1 MLFTENVLL
10 ALAGLKSNIM
20 RSLLTMLGII
30 IGIASVIA
38 IMTVGNS
45 ITVMVNTEM
54 QDMGANNLT
63 VGVSQTSTSS
73 ESTMSGMNFGA
84 GNRRSMDTDDYITD
98 EMLEAFQAEYADS
111 IKYTLLS
118 TQVGSGTAED
128 GDNYAYVDIEGYN
141 KDYMEYSDI
150 DMAAG
155 RSFIDKD
162 YDNAQKVAIVSD
174 YFVNNMFDGDT
185 AKALGSEIEISVNG
199 KYYYYHIVGVYTYDA
214 SSNWSSTSEEDTVTT
229 MYIPYETARN
239 QLHTT
244 NDGYSSFTLVSTI
257 NTDADTFTTQI
268 ENFFNVNY
276 YANND
281 DYEVTV
287 TSMAA
292 LLDTM
297 NEMISMIELALA
309 IIAGISLVVGG
320 IGVMN
325 IMLVSITERT
335 KEIGT
340 RKALGATNGSIRL
353 QFITESVVICILGGI
368 IGIILGATL
377 GTVAVTAM
385 GYTVSVSV
393 QSIIIAVGFSMAI
406 GIFFG
411 YYPANKA
418 AKLNPI
424 DALRYE

>member
-1 MLFTENVLL
+1 MLITENILL

-30 IGIASVIA
+30 IGITSVIA

-45 ITVMVNTEM
+45 ITVMVNTSM
-54 QDMGANNLT
+54 QEMGANNLT
-63 VGVSQTSTSS
+63 VGVSAKSTSEETTS
-73 ESTMSGMNFGA
+73 SGLHCGP
-84 GNRRSMDTDDYITD
+84 GSQRTMDTDDYLTD
-98 EMLEAFQAEYADS
+98 EMVDSFLEEYGDN

-118 TQVGSGTAED
+118 SSVGSGTATD
-128 GDNYAYVDIEGYN
+128 GNKYAYVNITGYN
-141 KDYMEYSDI
+141 EDYMEYTDL
-150 DMAAG
+150 DLLAG
-155 RSFIDKD
+155 RTFIQKD
-162 YDNAQKVAIVSD
+162 FDNAQKVCIVSD
-174 YFVNNMFDGDT
+174 YFVDNMFDGDT
-185 AKALGSEIEISVNG
+185 AAALGSAVEISING
-199 KYYYYHIVGVYTYDA
+199 KYYTYYVVGVYEYEA
-214 SSNWSSTSEEDTVTT
+214 NEWSSSSKEDTRTD
-229 MYIPYETARN
+229 MYIPFDTARS
-239 QLHTT
+239 QLHTM
-244 NDGYSSFTLVSTI
+244 NDGYQSITLVTTI
-257 NTDADTFTTQI
+257 DTDSESFADTV
-268 ENFFNVNY
+268 EAYFNTMY
-276 YANND
+276 YSNNG

-287 TSMAA
+287 TSMS
-292 LLDTM
+292 
-297 NEMISMIELALA
+297 SMIESMTSMIGTIEIALA

-353 QFITESVVICILGGI
+353 QFITESVVICIIGGI
-368 IGIILGATL
+368 IGIVLGVGLGA
-377 GTVAVTAM
+377 VAATYM
-385 GYTVSVSV
+385 GYDASVSV
-393 QSIIIAVGFSMAI
+393 TAVIVAVAFSMAI

>member
-1 MLFTENVLL
+1 MLITENILL

-30 IGIASVIA
+30 IGITSVIA

-45 ITVMVNTEM
+45 ITVMVNTSM
-54 QDMGANNLT
+54 QEMGANNLT
-63 VGVSQTSTSS
+63 VGVSAKSTSEETTS
-73 ESTMSGMNFGA
+73 SGLHFGP
-84 GNRRSMDTDDYITD
+84 GSQRTMDTDDYLTD
-98 EMLEAFQAEYADS
+98 EMVDSFLEEYGDN

-118 TQVGSGTAED
+118 SSVGSGTATD
-128 GDNYAYVDIEGYN
+128 GNKYAYVNITGYN
-141 KDYMEYSDI
+141 EDYMEYTDL
-150 DMAAG
+150 DLLAG
-155 RSFIDKD
+155 RTFIQKD
-162 YDNAQKVAIVSD
+162 FDNAQKVCIVSD
-174 YFVNNMFDGDT
+174 YFVDNMFDGDT
-185 AKALGSEIEISVNG
+185 AAALGSAVEISING
-199 KYYYYHIVGVYTYDA
+199 KYYTYYVVGVYEYEA
-214 SSNWSSTSEEDTVTT
+214 NEWSSSSKEDTRTD
-229 MYIPYETARN
+229 MYIPFDTARS
-239 QLHTT
+239 QLHTM
-244 NDGYSSFTLVSTI
+244 NDGYQSITLVTTI
-257 NTDADTFTTQI
+257 DTDSESFADTV
-268 ENFFNVNY
+268 EAYFNTMY
-276 YANND
+276 YSNNE

-287 TSMAA
+287 TSMS
-292 LLDTM
+292 
-297 NEMISMIELALA
+297 SMIESMTSMIGTIEIALA

-353 QFITESVVICILGGI
+353 QFITESVVICIIGGI
-368 IGIILGATL
+368 IGIVLGVGLGA
-377 GTVAVTAM
+377 VAATYM
-385 GYTVSVSV
+385 GYDASVSV
-393 QSIIIAVGFSMAI
+393 TAVIVAVAFSMAI

>member
-1 MLFTENVLL
+1 MLITENILL

-45 ITVMVNTEM
+45 ITVMVNTQM
-54 QDMGANNLT
+54 QEMGANNLT
-63 VGVSQTSTSS
+63 VGVSAKSTS
-73 ESTMSGMNFGA
+73 EETTASGLHFGA
-84 GNRRSMDTDDYITD
+84 GNRRSMDTDDYLTE
-98 EMLEAFQAEYADS
+98 EMVDSFLEEYGDN

-118 TQVGSGTAED
+118 SSVGSGTAID
-128 GDNYAYVDIEGYN
+128 GDLYAYVNIVGYN
-141 KDYMEYSDI
+141 EDYMDYTDLDLLAGRTFIEKDYE
-150 DMAAG
+150 
-155 RSFIDKD
+155 
-162 YDNAQKVAIVSD
+162 NAQKVCIVSD
-174 YFVNNMFDGDT
+174 YFVNNMFSGSTSD
-185 AKALGSEIEISVNG
+185 ALGSSVEISING
-199 KYYYYHIVGVYTYDA
+199 KYYTYYIVGVYEYDA
-214 SSNWSSTSEEDTVTT
+214 STWSSDSTEDTTT
-229 MYIPYETARN
+229 DLYLPYDTARN

-244 NDGYSSFTLVSTI
+244 GDGYASITLVTAIGVDSESF
-257 NTDADTFTTQI
+257 ADTV
-268 ENFFNVNY
+268 ESYFNTMFY
-276 YANND
+276 SNND

-287 TSMAA
+287 TSMASMIESMT
-292 LLDTM
+292 TM
-297 NEMISMIELALA
+297 IATIELALA

-353 QFITESVVICILGGI
+353 QFITESVVICIMGGL
-368 IGIILGATL
+368 IGIVLGVVL
-377 GTVAVTAM
+377 GSIAVKLM
-385 GYTVSVSV
+385 GYDAAVSVE
-393 QSIIIAVGFSMAI
+393 SIVIAVGFSMAI

>member
-1 MLFTENVLL
+1 MLITENILL

-30 IGIASVIA
+30 IGITSVIA

-45 ITVMVNTEM
+45 ITVMVNTSM
-54 QDMGANNLT
+54 QEMGANNLT
-63 VGVSQTSTSS
+63 VGVSAKSTSEETTS
-73 ESTMSGMNFGA
+73 SGLHFGP
-84 GNRRSMDTDDYITD
+84 GSQRTMDTDDYLTD
-98 EMLEAFQAEYADS
+98 EMVDSFLEEYGDN

-118 TQVGSGTAED
+118 SSVGSGTATD
-128 GDNYAYVDIEGYN
+128 GNKYAYVNITGYN
-141 KDYMEYSDI
+141 EDYMEYTDL
-150 DMAAG
+150 DLLAG
-155 RSFIDKD
+155 RTFIQKD
-162 YDNAQKVAIVSD
+162 FDNAQKVCIVSD
-174 YFVNNMFDGDT
+174 YFVDNMFDGDT
-185 AKALGSEIEISVNG
+185 AAALGSAVEISING
-199 KYYYYHIVGVYTYDA
+199 KYYTYYVVGVYEYEA
-214 SSNWSSTSEEDTVTT
+214 NEWSSSSKEDTRTD
-229 MYIPYETARN
+229 MYIPFDTARS
-239 QLHTT
+239 QLHTM
-244 NDGYSSFTLVSTI
+244 NDGYQSITLVTTI
-257 NTDADTFTTQI
+257 DTDSESFADTV
-268 ENFFNVNY
+268 EAYFNTMY
-276 YANND
+276 YSNND

-287 TSMAA
+287 TSMS
-292 LLDTM
+292 
-297 NEMISMIELALA
+297 SMIESMTSMIGTIEIALA

-353 QFITESVVICILGGI
+353 QFITESVVICIIGGI
-368 IGIILGATL
+368 IGIVLGVGLGA
-377 GTVAVTAM
+377 VAATYM
-385 GYTVSVSV
+385 GYDASVSV
-393 QSIIIAVGFSMAI
+393 TAVIVAVAFSMAI

>member
-1 MLFTENVLL
+1 MLVTENILL

-45 ITVMVNTEM
+45 ITVMVNTQM
-54 QDMGANNLT
+54 QEMGANNLT
-63 VGVSQTSTSS
+63 VGVSAKSTEEETT
-73 ESTMSGMNFGA
+73 ESGLHFGP
-84 GNRRSMDTDDYITD
+84 GNQRSMDTDDYLTD
-98 EMLEAFQAEYADS
+98 DMLDSFLEEYGDN
-111 IKYTLLS
+111 IEYTLLS
-118 TQVGSGTAED
+118 STVGSGTATD
-128 GDNYAYVDIEGYN
+128 GDLYANVNIIGYN
-141 KDYMEYSDI
+141 EDYMDYTDLELL
-150 DMAAG
+150 AG
-155 RSFIDKD
+155 RSFIDED
-162 YDNAQKVAIVSD
+162 YDGAKKTCIVSD

-185 AKALGSEIEISVNG
+185 SAALGSSIEVSVSG
-199 KYYYYHIVGVYTYDA
+199 KYYTYYIVGVYQYDD
-214 SSNWSSTSEEDTVTT
+214 STWSSSSTEDTTT
-229 MYIPYETARN
+229 DMYIPFDTARS
-239 QLHTT
+239 QLHTL
-244 NDGYSSFTLVSTI
+244 NDGYESITLVTTI
-257 NTDADTFTTQI
+257 DTDSETFADTV
-268 ENFFNVNY
+268 EAYFNTMY
-276 YANND
+276 YANNE

-287 TSMAA
+287 TSMSSMIESMT
-292 LLDTM
+292 TM
-297 NEMISMIELALA
+297 IGTIELALA

-353 QFITESVVICILGGI
+353 QFITESVVICIIGGL
-368 IGIILGATL
+368 IGILFGVTL
-377 GTVAVTAM
+377 GSVAATYMGYSASVSLVAIIVAV
-385 GYTVSVSV
+385 V
-393 QSIIIAVGFSMAI
+393 FSMAI

>member
-1 MLFTENVLL
+1 MLITENILL

-45 ITVMVNTEM
+45 ITVMVNTQM
-54 QDMGANNLT
+54 QEMGANNLT
-63 VGVSQTSTSS
+63 VGISAKSTS
-73 ESTMSGMNFGA
+73 EETTTSGLHFGA
-84 GNRRSMDTDDYITD
+84 GNVRDMSTDDYLTD
-98 EMLEAFQAEYADS
+98 DMVDAFLEEYGDN
-111 IKYTLLS
+111 IEYTLLS
-118 TQVGSGTAED
+118 STVGSGTALD
-128 GDNYAYVDIEGYN
+128 GDLYAYVNIVGYN
-141 KDYMEYSDI
+141 EDYMEYTDL
-150 DMAAG
+150 DLLAG
-155 RSFIDKD
+155 RTFIEKD
-162 YDNAQKVAIVSD
+162 YDNAQKVCIVSD

-185 AKALGSEIEISVNG
+185 SAALGSAIEVSISG
-199 KYYYYHIVGVYTYDA
+199 KYYTYYIVGVYEYDESTY
-214 SSNWSSTSEEDTVTT
+214 SSSSTEDTTT
-229 MYIPYETARN
+229 DMYIPYDTART
-239 QLHTT
+239 QLHTL
-244 NDGYSSFTLVSTI
+244 NDGYESITLVTTI
-257 NTDADTFTTQI
+257 DTDSESFADTV
-268 ENFFNVNY
+268 ENWFNVTY
-276 YANND
+276 YSNND

-287 TSMAA
+287 TSMASMIESMT
-292 LLDTM
+292 TM
-297 NEMISMIELALA
+297 ITTIELALA

-353 QFITESVVICILGGI
+353 QFITESVVICIMGGL
-368 IGIILGATL
+368 IGIILGVALGSIAATYM
-377 GTVAVTAM
+377 GYSASVSIAAIVVAVA
-385 GYTVSVSV
+385 
-393 QSIIIAVGFSMAI
+393 FSMGI
-406 GIFFG
+406 GVFFG

>member
-1 MLFTENVLL
+1 MLITENILL

-45 ITVMVNTEM
+45 VTVMVNTSM
-54 QDMGANNLT
+54 QEMGANNLT
-63 VGVSQTSTSS
+63 VGVSAKSTSGETTFS
-73 ESTMSGMNFGA
+73 GLRFGPGSQRNMS
-84 GNRRSMDTDDYITD
+84 TDDYLTD
-98 EMLEAFQAEYADS
+98 EMIDSFMEEYGDN

-118 TQVGSGTAED
+118 SSVGNGTALD
-128 GDNYAYVDIEGYN
+128 GDLYAYVSIVGYN
-141 KDYMEYSDI
+141 KDNIEYSKL
-150 DMAAG
+150 DMKAG
-155 RSFIDKD
+155 REFIDKD
-162 YDNAQKVAIVSD
+162 YEKAEKVCIVSD
-174 YFVNNMFDGDT
+174 YFIDNMFDGDSR
-185 AKALGSEIEISVNG
+185 AALGQPVEVNVNG
-199 KYYYYHIVGVYTYDA
+199 KYYTYYIVGVYTYDE
-214 SSNWSSTSEEDTVTT
+214 SSWSSDSKEDTRTD
-229 MYIPYETARN
+229 MYIPYDTARN
-239 QLHTT
+239 QLHTI
-244 NDGYSSFTLVSTI
+244 NDGYQSITLVTTI
-257 NTDADTFTTQI
+257 DTDSDTFADTV
-268 ENFFNVNY
+268 ESYFNTMY
-276 YANND
+276 YSKNE

-287 TSMAA
+287 SSMSSMIESMTSMIG
-292 LLDTM
+292 T
-297 NEMISMIELALA
+297 IELALA

-353 QFITESVVICILGGI
+353 QFITESVVICIIGGM
-368 IGIILGATL
+368 IGIVLGVGLGSIAATY
-377 GTVAVTAM
+377 M
-385 GYTVSVSV
+385 GYDASVSVSAIGV
-393 QSIIIAVGFSMAI
+393 AVGFSMAI

>member
-1 MLFTENVLL
+1 MLITENILL

-30 IGIASVIA
+30 IGITSVIA

-45 ITVMVNTEM
+45 ITVMVNTSM
-54 QDMGANNLT
+54 QEMGANNLT
-63 VGVSQTSTSS
+63 VGVSAKSTSEETTS
-73 ESTMSGMNFGA
+73 SGLHFGP
-84 GNRRSMDTDDYITD
+84 GSQRTMDTDDYLTD
-98 EMLEAFQAEYADS
+98 EMVDSFLEEYGDN

-118 TQVGSGTAED
+118 SSVGSGTATD
-128 GDNYAYVDIEGYN
+128 GNKYAYVNITGYN
-141 KDYMEYSDI
+141 EDYMEYTDL
-150 DMAAG
+150 DLLAG
-155 RSFIDKD
+155 RTFIQKD
-162 YDNAQKVAIVSD
+162 FDNAQKVCIVSD
-174 YFVNNMFDGDT
+174 YLVDNMFDGDT
-185 AKALGSEIEISVNG
+185 AAALGSAVEISING
-199 KYYYYHIVGVYTYDA
+199 KYYTYYVVGVYEYEA
-214 SSNWSSTSEEDTVTT
+214 NEWSSSSKEDTRTD
-229 MYIPYETARN
+229 MYIPFDTARS
-239 QLHTT
+239 QLHTM
-244 NDGYSSFTLVSTI
+244 NDGYQSITLVTTI
-257 NTDADTFTTQI
+257 DTDSESFADTV
-268 ENFFNVNY
+268 EAYFNTMY
-276 YANND
+276 YSTNE

-287 TSMAA
+287 TSMS
-292 LLDTM
+292 
-297 NEMISMIELALA
+297 SMIESMTSMIGTIEIALA

-353 QFITESVVICILGGI
+353 QFITESVVICIIGGI
-368 IGIILGATL
+368 IGIVLGVGLGA
-377 GTVAVTAM
+377 VAATYM
-385 GYTVSVSV
+385 GYDASVSV
-393 QSIIIAVGFSMAI
+393 TAVIVAVAFSMVI

>member
-45 ITVMVNTEM
+45 ITVMVNTMM
-54 QDMGANNLT
+54 QEMGANNLII
-63 VGVSQTSTSS
+63 GVSQKSSDEETTTSGLHFGSGSS
-73 ESTMSGMNFGA
+73 
-84 GNRRSMDTDDYITD
+84 RSMSTDDYLTD
-98 EMLEAFQAEYADS
+98 EMLDSFLEEYGDN
-111 IKYTLLS
+111 IQYTLLS
-118 TQVGSGTAED
+118 ETVGSGEAID
-128 GDNYAYVDIEGYN
+128 GSLYAYVNVSGLN
-141 KDYMEYSDI
+141 ADYLTYDDLELLD
-150 DMAAG
+150 G
-155 RSFIDKD
+155 RLFLDKD
-162 YDNAQKVAIVSD
+162 YENAQKVCIVSD

-185 AKALGSEIEISVNG
+185 SAALGSPVEISING
-199 KYYYYHIVGVYTYDA
+199 KYYTYYIVGVYEYENTSYSSSSEQDTYTDL
-214 SSNWSSTSEEDTVTT
+214 
-229 MYIPYETARN
+229 YIPYETAISQTHN
-239 QLHTT
+239 T
-244 NDGYSSFTLVSTI
+244 DGYSSITLVTTI
-257 NTDADTFTTQI
+257 DTDNDTFADTV
-268 ENFFNVNY
+268 ENYFNIMY

-281 DYEVTV
+281 DYEVSV
-287 TSMAA
+287 TSMESMME
-292 LLDTM
+292 TV
-297 NEMISMIELALA
+297 NEMISTIELALA
-309 IIAGISLVVGG
+309 IIAGISLLVGG

-353 QFITESVVICILGGI
+353 QFITESVVICVIGGI
-368 IGIILGATL
+368 IGIILGTSL
-377 GTVAVTAM
+377 GTIAM
-385 GYTVSVSV
+385 TVVGYSSSVSV
-393 QSIIIAVGFSMAI
+393 ASIIVAVAFSMFI
-406 GIFFG
+406 GVFFG

>member
-1 MLFTENVLL
+1 MLITENILL

-45 ITVMVNTEM
+45 ITVMVNTQM
-54 QDMGANNLT
+54 QEMGANNLT
-63 VGVSQTSTSS
+63 VGVSAKSTSE
-73 ESTMSGMNFGA
+73 ESTTSGLRFGA
-84 GNRRSMDTDDYITD
+84 GNRRTMDSDDYLTDDMID
-98 EMLEAFQAEYADS
+98 SFLEEYGEN

-118 TQVGSGTAED
+118 STVGNGTAID
-128 GDNYAYVDIEGYN
+128 GDLYAYVNVVGYN
-141 KDYMEYSDI
+141 EDYMDYTSLDLLAGRTFIEKDYE
-150 DMAAG
+150 
-155 RSFIDKD
+155 
-162 YDNAQKVAIVSD
+162 NAQKVCIVSD
-174 YFVNNMFDGDT
+174 YFVNNMFSGSTSD
-185 AKALGSEIEISVNG
+185 ALGSSVEISING
-199 KYYYYHIVGVYTYDA
+199 KYYTYYIVGVYEYDA
-214 SSNWSSTSEEDTVTT
+214 STWSSDSTEDTTT
-229 MYIPYETARN
+229 DLYIPYDTARN

-244 NDGYSSFTLVSTI
+244 NEGYSSITLVTAIGVDSESF
-257 NTDADTFTTQI
+257 ADTV
-268 ENFFNVNY
+268 ESYFNTMFY
-276 YANND
+276 SNNE

-287 TSMAA
+287 TSMAS
-292 LLDTM
+292 
-297 NEMISMIELALA
+297 MIESMTSMIGTIELALA
-309 IIAGISLVVGG
+309 IIAGISLLVGG

-353 QFITESVVICILGGI
+353 QFITESVVICILGGFV
-368 IGIILGATL
+368 GIVLGVVLGSVAATYM
-377 GTVAVTAM
+377 GYSASVSISAVIVAVA
-385 GYTVSVSV
+385 
-393 QSIIIAVGFSMAI
+393 FSMAI

>member
-1 MLFTENVLL
+1 MLITENILV
-10 ALAGLKSNIM
+10 ALAGLKSNVM

-45 ITVMVNTEM
+45 ITVMVNTQM
-54 QDMGANNLT
+54 QEMGANNLT
-63 VGVSQTSTSS
+63 VGVSAKSTSE
-73 ESTMSGMNFGA
+73 ESTTSGLRFGA
-84 GNRRSMDTDDYITD
+84 GNRRSIDTDDYLTD
-98 EMLEAFQAEYADS
+98 DMIDSFMEEYGDN

-118 TQVGSGTAED
+118 TTVGSGTAID
-128 GDNYAYVDIEGYN
+128 GNLYAYVNVVGYN
-141 KDYMEYSDI
+141 EDYMDYSNLDLL
-150 DMAAG
+150 AG

-162 YDNAQKVAIVSD
+162 YENAQKVCIVSD
-174 YFVNNMFDGDT
+174 YFVNNMFDGST
-185 AKALGSEIEISVNG
+185 ADALGSAVEISING
-199 KYYYYHIVGVYTYDA
+199 KYYTYYIVGVYEYDD
-214 SSNWSSTSEEDTVTT
+214 STWSSDSTEDTTT
-229 MYIPYETARN
+229 DLYIPYDTARN
-239 QLHTT
+239 QLHTV
-244 NDGYSSFTLVSTI
+244 NDGYASITLVTAIGVDSESF
-257 NTDADTFTTQI
+257 ADTV
-268 ENFFNVNY
+268 ESYFNTMY
-276 YANND
+276 YSKNE

-287 TSMAA
+287 TSMA
-292 LLDTM
+292 
-297 NEMISMIELALA
+297 SMIESMTSMIGTIEIALA

-353 QFITESVVICILGGI
+353 QFITESVVICIMGGL
-368 IGIILGATL
+368 IGIILGIALGSVAATY
-377 GTVAVTAM
+377 M
-385 GYTVSVSV
+385 GYSATVSVAA
-393 QSIIIAVGFSMAI
+393 IIVAVGFAMAI
-406 GIFFG
+406 GVFFG

>member
-1 MLFTENVLL
+1 MLITENILL

-45 ITVMVNTEM
+45 ITVMVNTQM
-54 QDMGANNLT
+54 QEMGANNLT
-63 VGVSQTSTSS
+63 VGVSAKSTSE
-73 ESTMSGMNFGA
+73 ESTTSGLHFGA

-98 EMLEAFQAEYADS
+98 DMLDTFLDEYADN

-118 TQVGSGTAED
+118 STVGSGTAVD
-128 GDNYAYVDIEGYN
+128 GDLYAYVNIVGYN
-141 KDYMEYSDI
+141 QDYMDYTNLDLL
-150 DMAAG
+150 AG
-155 RSFIDKD
+155 RNFIEQD
-162 YDNAQKVAIVSD
+162 YENAQKVCIVSD
-174 YFVNNMFDGDT
+174 YFVNNMFSGDT
-185 AKALGSEIEISVNG
+185 SSALGSAIEVSIDG
-199 KYYYYHIVGVYTYDA
+199 KYYTYYIVGVYEYD
-214 SSNWSSTSEEDTVTT
+214 SSTWSSDSTEDTTT
-229 MYIPYETARN
+229 DMYIPYDTARN
-239 QLHTT
+239 QLHTM
-244 NDGYSSFTLVSTI
+244 NEGYSSITLVTTI
-257 NTDADTFTTQI
+257 DTDSKTFADTV
-268 ENFFNVNY
+268 ESYFNTMFY
-276 YANND
+276 SNNE

-287 TSMAA
+287 TSMASMIESM
-292 LLDTM
+292 TT
-297 NEMISMIELALA
+297 MISTIELALA

-353 QFITESVVICILGGI
+353 QFITESVVICIMGGL
-368 IGIILGATL
+368 IGIVLGVVLGSVAATYM
-377 GTVAVTAM
+377 GYSASVSITAIVVAVA
-385 GYTVSVSV
+385 
-393 QSIIIAVGFSMAI
+393 FSMAI

>member
-1 MLFTENVLL
+1 MLITENILL

-45 ITVMVNTEM
+45 ITVMVNTQM
-54 QDMGANNLT
+54 QEMGANNLT
-63 VGVSQTSTSS
+63 VGVSAKSTSEETTS
-73 ESTMSGMNFGA
+73 SGLHFGA
-84 GNRRSMDTDDYITD
+84 GNRRTMDTEDYLTDD
-98 EMLEAFQAEYADS
+98 MLDS
-111 IKYTLLS
+111 FLEDNIKYTLLS
-118 TQVGSGTAED
+118 STVGSGTASD
-128 GDNYAYVDIEGYN
+128 GDLYAYVNVIGYN
-141 KDYMEYSDI
+141 EDYMDYTGLELL
-150 DMAAG
+150 AG
-155 RSFIDKD
+155 RSFIEKD
-162 YDNAQKVAIVSD
+162 YENAQKVCIVSD
-174 YFVNNMFDGDT
+174 YFVNNMFGGD
-185 AKALGSEIEISVNG
+185 ASAALCYAVEISINN
-199 KYYYYHIVGVYTYDA
+199 KYYTYYIVGVYEYDD
-214 SSNWSSTSEEDTVTT
+214 STWSSDSTEDTTT
-229 MYIPYETARN
+229 DFYIPYDTARN

-244 NDGYSSFTLVSTI
+244 NDGYSSITLVTTI
-257 NTDADTFTTQI
+257 DTDSETFADTV
-268 ENFFNVNY
+268 EAYFNTMY
-276 YANND
+276 YANNE

-287 TSMAA
+287 TSMASMIESMT
-292 LLDTM
+292 TM
-297 NEMISMIELALA
+297 IATIELALA

-353 QFITESVVICILGGI
+353 QFITESVVICIMGGL
-368 IGIILGATL
+368 IGIVLGVVLGSVAATYM
-377 GTVAVTAM
+377 GYSASVSISAVIVAVA
-385 GYTVSVSV
+385 
-393 QSIIIAVGFSMAI
+393 FSMGI
-406 GIFFG
+406 GVFFG

>member
-1 MLFTENVLL
+1 MLITENILL

-30 IGIASVIA
+30 IGITSVIA

-45 ITVMVNTEM
+45 ITVMVNTSM
-54 QDMGANNLT
+54 QEMGANNLT
-63 VGVSQTSTSS
+63 VGVSAKSTSEETTS
-73 ESTMSGMNFGA
+73 SGLHFGP
-84 GNRRSMDTDDYITD
+84 GSQRTMDTDDYLTD
-98 EMLEAFQAEYADS
+98 EMVDSFLEEYGDN

-118 TQVGSGTAED
+118 SSVGSGTATD
-128 GDNYAYVDIEGYN
+128 GNKYAYVNITGYN
-141 KDYMEYSDI
+141 EDYMEYTDL
-150 DMAAG
+150 DLLAG
-155 RSFIDKD
+155 RTFIQKD
-162 YDNAQKVAIVSD
+162 FDNAQKVCIVSD
-174 YFVNNMFDGDT
+174 YFVDNMFDGDT
-185 AKALGSEIEISVNG
+185 AAALGSAVEISING
-199 KYYYYHIVGVYTYDA
+199 KYYTYYVVGVYEYEA
-214 SSNWSSTSEEDTVTT
+214 NEWSSSSKEDTRTD
-229 MYIPYETARN
+229 MYIPFDTARS
-239 QLHTT
+239 QLHTM
-244 NDGYSSFTLVSTI
+244 NDGYQSITLVTTI
-257 NTDADTFTTQI
+257 DTDSESFADTV
-268 ENFFNVNY
+268 EAYFNTMY
-276 YANND
+276 YSNNG

-287 TSMAA
+287 TSMS
-292 LLDTM
+292 
-297 NEMISMIELALA
+297 SMIESMTSMIGTIEIALA

-353 QFITESVVICILGGI
+353 QFITESVVICIIGGI
-368 IGIILGATL
+368 IGIVLGVGLGA
-377 GTVAVTAM
+377 VAATYM
-385 GYTVSVSV
+385 GYDASVSV
-393 QSIIIAVGFSMAI
+393 TAVIVAVAFSMAI

>member
-1 MLFTENVLL
+1 MLVGENILL

-30 IGIASVIA
+30 IGIASVIS

-45 ITVMVNTEM
+45 ITVMVNTSM
-54 QDMGANNLT
+54 QEMGANNLT
-63 VGVSQTSTSS
+63 VGVSAKSTSEETTS
-73 ESTMSGMNFGA
+73 SGMHFGA
-84 GNRRSMDTDDYITD
+84 GNRRSMDSDDYITED
-98 EMLEAFQAEYADS
+98 MLSSFEEEYGDH

-118 TQVGSGTAED
+118 ESVGTGTAMD
-128 GDNYAYVDIEGYN
+128 QDAYAYVNITGYN
-141 KDYMEYSDI
+141 EDYVTYSDL
-150 DMAAG
+150 DLLAG
-155 RSFIDKD
+155 RTFIDTD
-162 YDNAQKVAIVSD
+162 YSDSKMVCMVSN
-174 YFVNNMFDGDT
+174 YLVNNMFGGDV
-185 AKALGSEIEISVNG
+185 AKAVGSSIEINMND
-199 KYYYYHIVGVYTYDA
+199 KYYTYYIVGVYEYD
-214 SSNWSSTSEEDTVTT
+214 SSYSSDSDEDTTT
-229 MYIPYETARN
+229 DMYIPLSTAKVLN
-239 QLHTT
+239 HTQT
-244 NDGYSSFTLVSTI
+244 EGYSSFTLVTT
-257 NTDADTFTTQI
+257 TDTDNDTFMTTVDNYFNN
-268 ENFFNVNY
+268 NFY
-276 YANND
+276 SNNE

-287 TSMAA
+287 SSMAD
-292 LLDTM
+292 LMESM
-297 NEMISMIELALA
+297 NSMISMIELALA
-309 IIAGISLVVGG
+309 IIAGISLLVGG

-368 IGIILGATL
+368 LGIIIGVVLGS
-377 GTVAVTAM
+377 VAVTYM
-385 GYTVSVSV
+385 GYSASVSLV
-393 QSIIIAVGFSMAI
+393 SIIVAVAFSMGI

>member
-1 MLFTENVLL
+1 MLVTENILL

-45 ITVMVNTEM
+45 ITVMVNTQM
-54 QDMGANNLT
+54 QEMGANNLT
-63 VGVSQTSTSS
+63 VGVSAKSTSEETTS
-73 ESTMSGMNFGA
+73 SGLHFGA
-84 GNRRSMDTDDYITD
+84 GNRRSMDTDDYLTD
-98 EMLEAFQAEYADS
+98 EMLETFLEEYGDN

-118 TQVGSGTAED
+118 STVGSGTAID
-128 GDNYAYVDIEGYN
+128 GDLYAYVNIVGYN
-141 KDYMEYSDI
+141 EDYMDYTDLTI
-150 DMAAG
+150 LAG
-155 RSFIDKD
+155 RTFIEKD
-162 YDNAQKVAIVSD
+162 YDNAQKVCIVSD

-185 AKALGSEIEISVNG
+185 SAALGSAIEVSVSG
-199 KYYYYHIVGVYTYDA
+199 KYYTYYIVGVYEYDESTY
-214 SSNWSSTSEEDTVTT
+214 SSDSTEDTTT
-229 MYIPYETARN
+229 DLYIPYDTARN
-239 QLHTT
+239 QLHTI
-244 NDGYSSFTLVSTI
+244 NDGYSSITLVTTI
-257 NTDADTFTTQI
+257 DTDSDAFADTV
-268 ENFFNVNY
+268 EDWFNVKY
-276 YANND
+276 YSNND

-287 TSMAA
+287 TSMSSMIESM
-292 LLDTM
+292 TT
-297 NEMISMIELALA
+297 MISTIELALA

-340 RKALGATNGSIRL
+340 LKVLGATNGSIRL
-353 QFITESVVICILGGI
+353 QFITESVVICILGGL
-368 IGIILGATL
+368 IGIVLGVTL
-377 GTVAVTAM
+377 GSIAATYM
-385 GYTVSVSV
+385 GYSASVSV
-393 QSIIIAVGFSMAI
+393 TAIIVAVAFSMGI
-406 GIFFG
+406 GVFFG